1 MHSKS
6 LHRFHDHTSD
16 RLDEGIVM
24 ARKANGQGHTYKVGN
39 SYRTAIRKGNF
50 TVTAM
55 GPTAQESR
63 RRAKAKLESLPNLGS
78 KSTGISN
85 SKLFLE
91 VFLDSWLTK
100 EHKHQIAHSTLKRY
114 QSLARFH
121 INPSIGKI
129 ELRKLTASDINQ
141 MLSSMRESGQSPRS
155 QQQARALLS
164 VALQDA
170 ERKEY
175 ILVNPVKKVRVPINR
190 VKEIDPLGIEDVR
203 RLLDTYDGSYMSAR
217 LHIALLCGL
226 RQGEALGLRWQDIN
240 FQSGILDVRNQIQV
254 IEGKLE
260 LTGLKT
266 DRSRRSVALTSATLL
281 ALEKHQEI
289 VQKMRDV
296 CGSSWRENDFV
307 FPYFDGS
314 AHPATPD
321 YNNWKRCLRLC
332 GIKTRRLHDARHTA
346 ATLMYAQGVGI
357 EVISRALGHSS
368 SAITSKLYVHSAI
381 KPQIEAAN
389 AVNAALFSN

>member
-1 MHSKS
+1 
-6 LHRFHDHTSD
+6 
-16 RLDEGIVM
+16 M

-55 GPTAQESR
+55 APTAQESR

-78 KSTGISN
+78 KTTGISN
-85 SKLFLE
+85 SKFLLE
-91 VFLDSWLTK
+91 VFLDSWLIE

-170 ERKEY
+170 ERKEF

-240 FQSGILDVRNQIQV
+240 FQSGILEVRNQIQV
-254 IEGKLE
+254 IEGKLQ

-289 VQKMRDV
+289 VQKMKDA

-307 FPYFDGS
+307 FPHFDGS

-381 KPQIEAAN
+381 KPQMEAAN